1 MEEHPGVSALKMSS
15 PHYTSAV
22 YASALHS
29 FESSISNGKPGPT
42 AESNL
47 CFWCIKYPPSLT
59 GNQVQWSLLEHFVS
73 LTPEVEQEHED
84 MQCHG
89 NLAVLFHTLPFPA
102 IFGNSVGQHGE
113 LLETPITETPS
124 RGPLDV
130 HSIPMASR
138 LRSSTAIL
146 PFLESRL
153 ENLRKLAIQRGAIGA
168 QVLES
173 WGFGRDEVEDLGET
187 LSKLV
192 NTLKPY
198 SDISSDSD

>member
-1 MEEHPGVSALKMSS
+1 MKR
-15 PHYTSAV
+15 AV
-22 YASALHS
+22 QNAYENA
-29 FESSISNGKPGPT
+29 ISRPKFSHLSVACCPLP
-42 AESNL
+42 
-47 CFWCIKYPPSLT
+47 IP
-59 GNQVQWSLLEHFVS
+59 
-73 LTPEVEQEHED
+73 
-84 MQCHG
+84 
-89 NLAVLFHTLPFPA
+89 LPFPA

-113 LLETPITETPS
+113 LLETPITETPA
-124 RGPLDV
+124 RGPLEVD
-130 HSIPMASR
+130 SIPMASR

-146 PFLESRL
+146 PFLERRL
-153 ENLRKLAIQRGAIGA
+153 ENLRKLGIQRGAIGA